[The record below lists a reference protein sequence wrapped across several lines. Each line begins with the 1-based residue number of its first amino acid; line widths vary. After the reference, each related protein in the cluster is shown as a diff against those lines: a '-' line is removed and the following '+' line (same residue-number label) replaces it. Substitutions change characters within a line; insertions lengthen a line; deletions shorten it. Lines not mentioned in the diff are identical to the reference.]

1 MNIRKIT
8 ILLLVVLLAVNLL
21 LTASAL
27 AAVPGML
34 PTNHYMAKNI
44 SLASGD
50 SSVADGTLPG
60 IVVKPGMPVTLKTFD
75 QFTCFAGNHELVLRI
90 VKHDNGYV
98 VASTNP
104 ITFKATHDGFV
115 FTQPTAW
122 NIQFPAIG
130 WYRHE
135 VIADGAPIAYYH
147 FIVSFTL

>member
-8 ILLLVVLLAVNLL
+8 IFSLMALLAGNLL
-21 LTASAL
+21 LAAPASAAL
-27 AAVPGML
+27 PGML

-44 SLASGD
+44 SLAAGD

-60 IVVKPGMPVTLKTFD
+60 IVVKPGTPVAVKTFD

-104 ITFKATHDGFV
+104 ITFKAPHDGFV

-147 FIVSFTL
+147 FIVSFAL